1 MQSTKKSASK
11 RDGAS
16 EASGSK
22 EGAGGFGRA
31 GIPERENDEK
41 RGSKAGDKPHL
52 NVGNKGKR
60 QAALGGP
67 QSKGVGAASGG
78 GVEGRSKHGGSSSKK
93 QDHKAA
99 RPQKRP
105 GAGIPWKGVWNPT
118 VKGTF
123 GAGRPEDAPKATSP
137 PDPSTELARLKAAQS
152 LRSRLHRLC
161 TSSRVKPP
169 VLAFER
175 WLSRSALQGLSSDPL
190 LPSEIC
196 GDHSDGL
203 VKDLVRAG
211 MLEAEAK
218 KAAEELGRASK
229 EACERLSGLGD
240 DAREVFCDTRG
251 GVTRLSLG
259 SADAKPYMQVNTVHV
274 VKLRELWKRKRATVG
289 GEDDEILFHRHLYS
303 LLARY
308 EGLSGHGYQAALA
321 EEGFDVLLQGID
333 AKCEAFAS
341 PLNSRYAQYC
351 SAFPDV
357 DHPFGSLGSFFDFS
371 PKMGSFEANPP
382 FVPEVMGK
390 AVEHIE
396 RLVAGTKLPMSFCV
410 IVPVWKECS
419 YWSALLASPL
429 SRREPL
435 IIQAESHG
443 FCDGAQHQRRREE
456 RHRVSS
462 FDTGVFFLQNDAG
475 AAKWRVDQAL
485 VGRLEAAM
493 KRAVGTAKD
502 VKELEK
508 RYKPNKQAADARG
521 GTEGGG
527 SDCGGAQIAKSRK
540 RKEGVWRD
548 SIEDKRRPVK
558 KARGGEK
565 VGC

>member
-1 MQSTKKSASK
+1 LK
-11 RDGAS
+11 RGGPS

-22 EGAGGFGRA
+22 KGAGGPPGGLDRSNTR
-31 GIPERENDEK
+31 IPKEENDEK

-52 NVGNKGKR
+52 NIGRGKGQTAPERSQDKG
-60 QAALGGP
+60 LGDAG
-67 QSKGVGAASGG
+67 GV
-78 GVEGRSKHGGSSSKK
+78 GVEGGSKHGGSSSKGK

-123 GAGRPEDAPKATSP
+123 GAGRPEDAPQATSP

-175 WLSRSALQGLSSDPL
+175 WLARSALQGLSSDPL
-190 LPSEIC
+190 LPSEIG

-289 GEDDEILFHRHLYS
+289 GEDDEVLFHRHLYS

-321 EEGFDVLLQGID
+321 EEGFDVLLQGIG

-357 DHPFGSLGSFFDFS
+357 DCPFGSLGSFFDFS
-371 PKMGSFEANPP
+371 PGMGSFEANPP
-382 FVPEVMGK
+382 FVPEVMAK

-396 RLVAGTKLPMSFCV
+396 QLVAGARLPMSFCV

-419 YWSALLASPL
+419 YWSALSASPH
-429 SRREPL
+429 SRQEPL

-502 VKELEK
+502 VKELER
-508 RYKPNKQAADARG
+508 RYKPNKKAAEALG
-521 GTEGGG
+521 ATEGGG
-527 SDCGGAQIAKSRK
+527 SDRGGARVANGGK
-540 RKEGVWRD
+540 RKEKGWKGGV
-548 SIEDKRRPVK
+548 EDGSRPVK
-558 KARGGEK
+558 KAREGK
-565 VGC
+565 KMGC